1 MFKRILTL
9 MRQDLTNS
17 LRDNMVAY
25 MMVAPLLLA
34 LGAKFFLPSLDD
46 VKIRMVLD
54 GSTIE
59 PALVEKFSAYGLVE
73 ILDNRQE
80 VEQRVEKN
88 DDVIGFVKEEGEY
101 RVILEGN
108 EEEGEEI
115 AEVLLYAVLSEKQ
128 AADYKHIE
136 TSQKSLI
143 TQYGAAVFILSST
156 LLAALVAGMNIVH
169 DKETGAI
176 KALAVSPL
184 RLSEYTISKGL
195 FAGILGLILVY
206 GSSLILLGPKLN
218 YGMILIG
225 FLFSIGIPVIIG
237 YLVGGLAD
245 TQIQAMAVL
254 KILLFA
260 YLTFPVASIFVPR
273 AWHFFFYIL
282 PNYWMFQIFISV
294 FVGQVGQVNFW
305 LACLLTLVSSLVFI
319 CILLPT
325 LKKRLKLG

>member
-1 MFKRILTL
+1 

-46 VKIRMVLD
+46 VKMRIALD
-54 GSTIE
+54 SSTIE
-59 PALVEKFSAYGLVE
+59 VGLIEKFSEFGLIEVF
-73 ILDNRQE
+73 DNRQE
-80 VEQRVEKN
+80 VERRIEKN

-101 RVILEGN
+101 RIILEGN

-115 AEVLLYAVLSEKQ
+115 GEILIYAVTSAEPVASYTHVETSEK
-128 AADYKHIE
+128 
-136 TSQKSLI
+136 SLV
-143 TQYGAAVFILSST
+143 TQYGAAVFILSCT
-156 LLAALVAGMNIVH
+156 LLASLIAGMNIVH

-184 RLSEYTISKGL
+184 RLAEYTISKAL
-195 FAGILGLILVY
+195 FSAILGLILVI
-206 GSSLILLGPKLN
+206 GSSIILLGFKLD

-225 FLFSIGIPVIIG
+225 FLFSIGIPIIIG

-260 YLTFPVASIFVPR
+260 YLTIPIASIFVPR
-273 AWHFFFYIL
+273 AWHFLFYIL
-282 PNYWMFQIFISV
+282 PNYWMFQIFISS
-294 FVGQVGQVNFW
+294 FCGAGRAGQF
-305 LACLLTLVSSLVFI
+305 LD
-319 CILLPT
+319 
-325 LKKRLKLG
+325 RLSADPGFQRGGNPGSAAAA